1 MVTARFIVSRHTPL
15 GNPEEPWAVE
25 VEMTPDYGQG
35 RNEEWK
41 AASPSGVFRISIDP
55 QKTKALDQLPV
66 GEHLEIRMI
75 PIEMEPQGA

>member
-1 MVTARFIVSRHTPL
+1 MVTARFVVSKVTPL
-15 GNPEEPWAVE
+15 GEPPWAHE

-55 QKTKALDQLPV
+55 TKTDALKQLER
-66 GEHLEIRMI
+66 GQSLEIHLI
-75 PIEMEPQGA
+75 PIEKD